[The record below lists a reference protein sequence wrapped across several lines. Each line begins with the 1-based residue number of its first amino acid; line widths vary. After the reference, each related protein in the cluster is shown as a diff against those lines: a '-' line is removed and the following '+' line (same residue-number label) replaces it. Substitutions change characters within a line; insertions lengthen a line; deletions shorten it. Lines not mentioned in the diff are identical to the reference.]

1 MLSRLIGYEMKA
13 FGRILLPLYGVAIIL
28 SLLVGIEFKVVSGS
42 QLSESTVGTILILFL
57 GLLIMAIF
65 IVTVVLSVG
74 RFYTNLL
81 GREGYLMFSLPT
93 GTGTLIWAKVISS
106 IIWSFLSTAVAALAA
121 MIPVLAYPGT
131 MDDLADM
138 GKHGGWSILIDA
150 VAPYRVNIIL
160 AVLLV
165 IALLAYNIVN
175 IYAAIAI
182 GQLWSDHRII
192 GSALAYIA
200 MGIIEMILLGVT
212 GNTIFQSDK
221 WGDLSQ
227 AMTVTGTEIAA
238 IIACLVGIAVYG
250 FITWILLD
258 RKLNLE

>member
-13 FGRILLPLYGVAIIL
+13 FGRILLPLYGVAIVL
-28 SLLVGIEFKVVSGS
+28 SLLVGIELNAFSGS
-42 QLSESTVGTILILFL
+42 KMPENAFGMALILFL

-165 IALLAYNIVN
+165 IALL
-175 IYAAIAI
+175 
-182 GQLWSDHRII
+182 WSDHRII

>member
-13 FGRILLPLYGVAIIL
+13 FGRILLPLYGVAIVL
-28 SLLVGIEFKVVSGS
+28 SLLVGIELNAFSGS
-42 QLSESTVGTILILFL
+42 KMPENAFGMALILFL

-106 IIWSFLSTAVAALAA
+106 IIWSFFSTAVAFIAVLL
-121 MIPVLAYPGT
+121 PVLAYPGT
-131 MDDLADM
+131 VDELADM
-138 GKHGGWSILIDA
+138 GRNGGWSALMEAI
-150 VAPYRVNIIL
+150 APYRSNIIL

-165 IALLAYNIVN
+165 IAYLAYCIVK

-200 MGIIEMILLGVT
+200 MGIVEAILLGAT
-212 GNTIFQSDK
+212 GIAVSQSDR
-221 WGDLSQ
+221 WNDLSQ
-227 AMTVTGTEIAA
+227 VMAFTGAEVVA
-238 IIACLVGIAVYG
+238 ILMCLAGIAVCG

>member
-13 FGRILLPLYGVAIIL
+13 FGRILLPIYAVALVI
-28 SLLVGIEFKVVSGS
+28 SLLVGLDLNMVSKA
-42 QLSESTVGTILILFL
+42 SESAAGTFLILFL
-57 GLLIMAIF
+57 VLLIMAIF
-65 IVTVVLSVG
+65 IVTIVLSVG

-106 IIWSFLSTAVAALAA
+106 LIWSFFSTVAAAVAVAIPMLAA
-121 MIPVLAYPGT
+121 PGT
-131 MDDLADM
+131 ISDIADM
-138 GKHGGWSILIDA
+138 GRQGAWDILMKEI
-150 VAPYRVNIIL
+150 APYRVNIIL

-165 IALLAYNIVN
+165 IALLTYNIVN

-182 GQLWSDHRII
+182 GHLWSDHRII

-200 MGIIEMILLGVT
+200 MGIIEMILFGAA

-227 AMTVTGTEIAA
+227 AMTVTGTEVAA
-238 IIACLVGIAVYG
+238 IVVCLIGIAVYG